1 MAWASFRLTPEDRKK
16 LDALAEKKGMTISEI
31 IRDLIRNGYEQIAI
45 SSATEKIDKLLIDL
59 GKLQRDAGRTLQIV
73 SILGHANVTTYKQVA
88 EVLKGTNL

>member
-45 SSATEKIDKLLIDL
+45 SSATEKIDKLLLDV
-59 GKLQRDAGRTLQIV
+59 GKLQKDTSRTLQIV
-73 SILGHANVTTYKQVA
+73 YIIGHANPSTYKLVD
-88 EVLKGTNL
+88 EVTKGTNR

>member
-45 SSATEKIDKLLIDL
+45 SSATEKIDRLLIDL
-59 GKLQRDAGRTLQIV
+59 GRVHRDTSRALQIL
-73 SILGHANVTTYKQVA
+73 SILGHANPTTYKQVT
-88 EVLKGTNL
+88 EVLNGTNR

>member
-59 GKLQRDAGRTLQIV
+59 AKLQRDTSRTLQIL
-73 SILGHANVTTYKQVA
+73 SILGHANPTTYKQVA
-88 EVLKGTNL
+88 EVIKGTSR

>member
-45 SSATEKIDKLLIDL
+45 SSATEKIDKLLLDV
-59 GKLQRDAGRTLQIV
+59 GKLHSDTSRALQIL
-73 SILGHANVTTYKQVA
+73 SILGHANPSTYRQVA
-88 EVLKGTNL
+88 EVLKGTNR

>member
-45 SSATEKIDKLLIDL
+45 STATEKIDKLLLDI
-59 GKLQRDAGRTLQIV
+59 GKLQKSTDRTFQIV
-73 SILGHANVTTYKQVA
+73 HLLGQASPFVSKHMRQ
-88 EVLKGTNL
+88 E

>member
-45 SSATEKIDKLLIDL
+45 SGATEKIDKLLIDI
-59 GKLQRDAGRTLQIV
+59 GKLHKETSLTLQIV
-73 SILGHANVTTYKQVA
+73 TIMGNMNPSIYKQVA
-88 EVLKGTNL
+88 EILKGTNR

>member
-45 SSATEKIDKLLIDL
+45 SSATEKIDKLLLDV
-59 GKLQRDAGRTLQIV
+59 GKLRRDANRTLQIV
-73 SILGHANVTTYKQVA
+73 SLMGSMNPSTYKEVA
-88 EVLKGTNL
+88 EILNGTNR

>member
-59 GKLQRDAGRTLQIV
+59 AKLQRDTSRTLQVV
-73 SILGHANVTTYKQVA
+73 SIIGRANPTTYKQVA
-88 EVLKGTNL
+88 EVLNGTNR

>member
-45 SSATEKIDKLLIDL
+45 SSATEKIDKLLLDL
-59 GKLQRDAGRTLQIV
+59 GKLQKSADKTLLIV
-73 SILGHANVTTYKQVA
+73 NLLGQASPFVSKHIRQ
-88 EVLKGTNL
+88 E